1 MPGHRWWLIPVW
13 WIWQIIS
20 LPFRTLATLNAL
32 VQGRGIFPG
41 DGMVREIDSLLRRS
55 PLLEPHRAALPP
67 DGLLRFYDVTALHD
81 IRTIPLFLITTD
93 VRNADIIVVSSI
105 DPVLRSEIS
114 CHAGV
119 CDRTSFG
126 A

>member
-1 MPGHRWWLIPVW
+1 
-13 WIWQIIS
+13 
-20 LPFRTLATLNAL
+20 
-32 VQGRGIFPG
+32 
-41 DGMVREIDSLLRRS
+41 MVREIDSLLRRS